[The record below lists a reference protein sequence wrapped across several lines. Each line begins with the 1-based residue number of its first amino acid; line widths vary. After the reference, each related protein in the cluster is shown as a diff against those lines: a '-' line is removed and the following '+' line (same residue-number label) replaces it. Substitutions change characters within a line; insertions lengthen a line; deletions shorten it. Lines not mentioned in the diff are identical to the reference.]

1 VPSLSGIRSRFLL
14 ATLSIFY
21 DVAFVDRVWT
31 DPNFMRTTIG
41 LAGIFITAFVGIAY
55 SVGALVFALGSFPL
69 VDSLLLLGIFLFVV
83 GSWGRRINIGFN
95 LANSQD
101 TLQSRGTVLCILS
114 DTQQSTSFIEVL
126 INQTQDPMAE
136 NDLKASECN
145 LVFATEIWG
154 ESLAKKG
161 LDLFG
166 EVFTNR
172 VTGDIVA
179 RKNYVSSM

>member
-31 DPNFMRTTIG
+31 DTNFMRATIG
-41 LAGIFITAFVGIAY
+41 LAGIFLTAFVGIAY
-55 SVGALVFALGSFPL
+55 SVGALVFSFSLFPL
-69 VDSLLLLGIFLFVV
+69 ADSILLLGIFLFVV
-83 GSWGRRINIGFN
+83 GSWGGRINIGFN
-95 LANSQD
+95 IANSKE
-101 TLQSRGTVLCILS
+101 TLHSRGTVFCILS
-114 DTQQSTSFIEVL
+114 DTQQSSSFIEVL
-126 INQTQDPMAE
+126 INKTQDPAAG

-161 LDLFG
+161 LNLLG

-172 VTGDIVA
+172 NTGDVIA
-179 RKNYVSSM
+179 R